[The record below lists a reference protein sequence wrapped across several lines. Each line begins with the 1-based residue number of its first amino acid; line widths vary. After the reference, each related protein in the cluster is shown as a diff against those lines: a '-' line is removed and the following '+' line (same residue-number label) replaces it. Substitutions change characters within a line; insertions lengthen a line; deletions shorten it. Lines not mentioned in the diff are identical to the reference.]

1 MEEHASPQG
10 HPERPQ
16 RIATVLS
23 RFQKSGL
30 ADRSKLLEPREAA
43 DEELLRAHTQEHLDS
58 VSCWFVPGGESIQ
71 VRGDNFCSEGT
82 HRAAR
87 LAAGCVTEAALCV
100 LSGEAEASFAV
111 VRPPGHHAE
120 CARAGGFCFF
130 NNASVAALAC
140 LEKENCERVAI
151 VDWVR

>member
-1 MEEHASPQG
+1 MD
-10 HPERPQ
+10 
-16 RIATVLS
+16 
-23 RFQKSGL
+23 RFQKSKL
-30 ADRSKLLEPREAA
+30 AARSLTLEPREAT
-43 DEELLRAHTQEHLDS
+43 DEELLRAHSQEHLDK
-58 VSCWFVPGGESIQ
+58 VARWWQPGGEAIQ
-71 VRGDNFCSEGT
+71 VRGDNFASEGT

-100 LSGEAEASFAV
+100 LRGDAEGAFAV

-140 LEKENCERVAI
+140 LEQEGCERVAI
-151 VDWVR
+151 LDWGAFTLSSLRVRLSLR